1 MTEREDSPR
10 DIPARLVRL
19 EDRCVLDFLAASLEE
34 PGIVMGDVD
43 ELDAAPASSRSVAD
57 PKSASVERGSRFEDE
72 GVDPPDD
79 WLRRRRPNSVLYM
92 LCWAWCDSNHPCL
105 VLGEAEAQIDL
116 AWCPAIRSAVR
127 GWIDRVLEMCEPD

>member
-1 MTEREDSPR
+1 MTDREDSPR

-43 ELDAAPASSRSVAD
+43 ELDAAPASSLSVAD

-72 GVDPPDD
+72 GVEPPDD
-79 WLRRRRPNSVLYM
+79 WLRSRRPNSVLYM
-92 LCWAWCDSNHPCL
+92 VSCGW
-105 VLGEAEAQIDL
+105 
-116 AWCPAIRSAVR
+116 VR
-127 GWIDRVLEMCEPD
+127 QQPPLPVSW